1 MQAFSYSNSALRS
14 ISEGHGFVPSA
25 WLPGKVGSARV
36 ATGPRFPTSN
46 NCKEGPALVDV
57 EGGRAGPSFFATR
70 LQDNGLQAL
79 ATAGPGPWS

>member
-57 EGGRAGPSFFATR
+57 EGGRLAQASLLHDFKTMAYR
-70 LQDNGLQAL
+70 L
-79 ATAGPGPWS
+79 